1 MSRRLMVFD
10 RLVDSVLTAGLAQQ
24 LVRMQADPSIQARV
38 DELAD
43 KCNEGVLTPDERE
56 EYEAFVTA
64 FEYISLLQAKSRA
77 LLSHQ
82 QA

>member
-10 RLVDSVLTAGLAQQ
+10 RLVDSLLTEDLAE
-24 LVRMQADPSIQARV
+24 LLIRLRADPSIQARV
-38 DELAD
+38 DELGD
-43 KCNEGVLTPDERE
+43 KCNEGLLTPEERE
-56 EYEAFVTA
+56 EYEAFVAA

-82 QA
+82 RA

>member
-10 RLVDSVLTAGLAQQ
+10 RLLDSMLTEELAEQ
-24 LVRMQADPSIQARV
+24 LVRLRADESIQSRV

-43 KCNEGVLTPDERE
+43 KCNEGVLTADERE
-56 EYEAFVTA
+56 EYEAFVAA

-77 LLSHQ
+77 LLCC
-82 QA
+82 